1 MDAIRSIDR
10 WTDREEIGGSTRAR
24 EEERLTRR
32 LARFPSTQRRAI
44 FRDSRDGHRA
54 GEEVRARSF
63 VVSRA

>member
-1 MDAIRSIDR
+1 MDADRLIDR
-10 WTDREEIGGSTRAR
+10 STDRETTEGSARAR

-32 LARFPSTQRRAI
+32 FARFPSTQRRAI
-44 FRDSRDGHRA
+44 VRDSRDGHRA